1 MESLPNSAAGHLS
14 RSNPA
19 LFPDSAEDRG
29 NIGSKFLP
37 GESTNKESVTT
48 SRPGQWRA
56 GATGATGSIPKLH
69 HPTKI
74 ILKAQSIRFPS
85 LSSLV
90 RESWWTNMRDRPSTF
105 PWQHNRRSGDRCLF
119 TYEHMIVYLCT
130 SLFTYDTFGV
140 GCTDGGKLLHPAGLC
155 RISPPEEVV
164 YLNGMN
170 VSRSIGVIIAPI
182 LVTDAV

>member
-1 MESLPNSAAGHLS
+1 MA
-14 RSNPA
+14 R
-19 LFPDSAEDRG
+19 
-29 NIGSKFLP
+29 
-37 GESTNKESVTT
+37 
-48 SRPGQWRA
+48 
-56 GATGATGSIPKLH
+56 ATGATGSIPKCN
-69 HPTKI
+69 HPAKI
-74 ILKAQSIRFPS
+74 ILKAQSIRFPY

-119 TYEHMIVYLCT
+119 SYAHLF
-130 SLFTYDTFGV
+130 SLGNTFGV
-140 GCTDGGKLLHPAGLC
+140 GCPDGGKLLHPAEPC

-164 YLNGMN
+164 DLDGMN